1 MLFQSER
8 LVCRK
13 MTMEDAEQYH
23 AWRNDLEVMQSTS
36 PFLDTYTMEETRD
49 FMQHVIL
56 GSASSKSYL
65 LLLKESGKPIGIM
78 SLIHIDLKN
87 RNAEC
92 ILDIGDKDCWG
103 QGYGAEAMR
112 LLLDYAFLEMNLHRL
127 GLRVFSFNQRAIRL
141 YEKVG
146 FTREGSAR
154 QSLFRGGSLH
164 DVIYM
169 GILQNEYVK
178 KG

>member
-92 ILDIGDKDCWG
+92 VLDIGDKDCWG
-103 QGYGAEAMR
+103 QGYGSEAMR

-154 QSLFRGGSLH
+154 QSLFRGGSWH

>member
-13 MTMEDAEQYH
+13 MTMEDAELYH
-23 AWRNDLEVMQSTS
+23 AWRNDQEVMESTS
-36 PFLDTYTMEETRD
+36 PFLDAYTMEETRD
-49 FMQHVIL
+49 FVQHVIL

-78 SLIHIDLKN
+78 SLIHIDPKN

-154 QSLFRGGSLH
+154 QSMFRGGSWH
-164 DVIYM
+164 DIIYM
-169 GILQNEYVK
+169 GILQSEYVK

>member
-154 QSLFRGGSLH
+154 QSLFRGGSWH